1 MFVNTLTVDNKYSCR
16 NMQNLPQQ
24 FQSHYL
30 KKEKLF
36 VDFLL
41 YLWNVH
47 QRENI
52 FKKKISIVVSLLPK
66 FLNPKEEVS

>member
-1 MFVNTLTVDNKYSCR
+1 MASIPVTICR
-16 NMQNLPQQ
+16 ISRNI
-24 FQSHYL
+24 FKRHYV

-52 FKKKISIVVSLLPK
+52 FKKKISTVASLLPK